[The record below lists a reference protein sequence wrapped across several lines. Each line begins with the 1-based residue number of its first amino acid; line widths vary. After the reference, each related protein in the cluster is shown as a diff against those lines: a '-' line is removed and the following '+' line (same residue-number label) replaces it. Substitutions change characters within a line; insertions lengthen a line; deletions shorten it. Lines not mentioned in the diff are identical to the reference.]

1 MPVTVPVMIEETV
14 VPMLLPR
21 DASVSRFTIFID

>member
-14 VPMLLPR
+14 VQMLLPR
-21 DASVSRFTIFID
+21 DASVSRSTIL